1 MINLMI
7 NLKNSRLVKKE
18 PRGIISEELFQKYFY
33 FQMPTAMFKYL
44 YNLNNRNKNNKL
56 VDVIKSG
63 LIDLENEI

>member
-1 MINLMI
+1 
-7 NLKNSRLVKKE
+7 
-18 PRGIISEELFQKYFY
+18 
-33 FQMPTAMFKYL
+33 MPTAMFKYL